1 MRDTEPPH
9 TPQGEPHPM
18 KEEREEDNLKVDS
31 NEIRWVGKE
40 TIIEHQSGSVAISG
54 NLPFERVIYV

>member
-9 TPQGEPHPM
+9 TPEGESM
-18 KEEREEDNLKVDS
+18 KEEGEEDNLKVDS

-40 TIIEHQSGSVAISG
+40 TIIEHQSGSVAI
-54 NLPFERVIYV
+54 